1 MGEPLLSLK
10 SHMAVSV
17 SRQSLQKYPQKV
29 VLIGDSLVYGFGDA
43 EGGGWAERL
52 RRRWMDPDNPGP
64 ILYNLGVR
72 GDTVQQVTQRLEN
85 EFRLRGELRRQ
96 LPDRLVLSVGLN
108 DTARIGR
115 VSGRLMTDEPH
126 FRQHIADLLD
136 RARQLCEVYF
146 VGMVPVNEGA
156 MPYADMLYFSR
167 LDQVRYKEITRQ
179 ACAER
184 DIPYMDV
191 YHRWASKG
199 EGWCNARL
207 CRDGIHPNAL
217 GHRTLLSDISSW
229 APLASALV

>member
-1 MGEPLLSLK
+1 MTVPD
-10 SHMAVSV
+10 
-17 SRQSLQKYPQKV
+17 SRRSIQSTLAKYPQKV

-72 GDTVQQVTQRLEN
+72 GDTVEQVLDRLEN

-96 LPDRLVLSVGLN
+96 VPDQLVISVGLN

-115 VSGRLMTDEPH
+115 TSGRLMTDEAS
-126 FRQHIADLLD
+126 FRQYIVELLD
-136 RARQLCEVYF
+136 RARQLCPVYF
-146 VGMVPVNEGA
+146 VGMVPVNEAA

-184 DIPYMDV
+184 DIPYLDI
-191 YHRWASKG
+191 YHQWASQG
-199 EGWCNARL
+199 ESWCNARL

>member
-1 MGEPLLSLK
+1 MTVPD
-10 SHMAVSV
+10 
-17 SRQSLQKYPQKV
+17 SRRSIQSTLAKYPQKV

-72 GDTVQQVTQRLEN
+72 GDTVEQVLDRLEN

-96 LPDRLVLSVGLN
+96 VPDQLVISVGLN

-115 VSGRLMTDEPH
+115 TSGRLMTDEAS
-126 FRQHIADLLD
+126 FRQYIVELLD
-136 RARQLCEVYF
+136 RARQLCPVYF
-146 VGMVPVNEGA
+146 VGMVPVNEAA

-167 LDQVRYKEITRQ
+167 LDQVRHKEITRQ

-184 DIPYMDV
+184 DIPYLDI
-191 YHRWASKG
+191 YHQWASQG
-199 EGWCNARL
+199 ESWCNARL